1 MLALCT
7 LSTETAEQLEA
18 SSVLL
23 PALSKPLL
31 QVSQPLDMT
40 MNGKWKWRGNPLTTT
55 ANT

>member
-1 MLALCT
+1 MLALCI

-23 PALSKPLL
+23 PVLSKPLL
-31 QVSQPLDMT
+31 QISQPLDMT

-55 ANT
+55 VNT